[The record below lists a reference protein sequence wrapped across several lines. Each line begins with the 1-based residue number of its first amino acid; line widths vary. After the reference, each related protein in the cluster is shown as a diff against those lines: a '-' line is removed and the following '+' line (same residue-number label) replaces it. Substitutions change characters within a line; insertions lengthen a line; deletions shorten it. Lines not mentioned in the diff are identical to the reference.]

1 MRTTLRFHF
10 TPVRMA
16 KINNARD
23 SSSWGY
29 SKGHIHRWWESN
41 LHRYYESLCDSFAG
55 KWEKIYPKLRFATL
69 GHIAKGYFILPKRY
83 FLNCAHCCS
92 VHKSQKPE
100 TTQIPLKRTWI
111 KTVQSVSSHQ
121 HRFLAAPL
129 LKVHTD
135 HQLSLDDDLTAF
147 LVNNGSGLANAWFA
161 GYDAPGPST
170 PPLWGCP
177 RHQGITVGK
186 RQKDTFVGTEAHCKR
201 GILILKYPH
210 WS

>member
-10 TPVRMA
+10 TPVSMA

-29 SKGHIHRWWESN
+29 SKGHIHQWWEWN

-92 VHKSQKPE
+92 VHKSQKTRNNLDSPKE
-100 TTQIPLKRTWI
+100 NMDKDCLVCFLPLA
-111 KTVQSVSSHQ
+111 QVSSSSSVECSHWPPV
-121 HRFLAAPL
+121 LP
-129 LKVHTD
+129 
-135 HQLSLDDDLTAF
+135 
-147 LVNNGSGLANAWFA
+147 GWWFNCL
-161 GYDAPGPST
+161 P
-170 PPLWGCP
+170 C
-177 RHQGITVGK
+177 
-186 RQKDTFVGTEAHCKR
+186 
-201 GILILKYPH
+201 
-210 WS
+210 